1 MQLLCW
7 AHCLILL
14 LASHVLTGLHSYRLK
29 ATPHSNKNN
38 SPLLNKHVFPLTIP
52 ANPFAVSTWWAGLK
66 EWPLESQVL
75 FICNQS
81 IWELKGSEQFRVHML
96 AYLPKGLQV
105 LGWLQHPRLP
115 KHFHGTCM
123 LRWWQ
128 PFISNVHVWVCA
140 VPLPVLIIKLSTLLT
155 RQNIKNRQCRAWF
168 LQQHLVSEH
177 KK

>member
-1 MQLLCW
+1 MFLQ
-7 AHCLILL
+7 AYI
-14 LASHVLTGLHSYRLK
+14 LTGLR
-29 ATPHSNKNN
+29 P
-38 SPLLNKHVFPLTIP
+38 PLTQIKITLHYSISTYFHWLYQP
-52 ANPFAVSTWWAGLK
+52 IRFAVSTWWAGLK

-81 IWELKGSEQFRVHML
+81 IWELKGSEQFRVHVL

-105 LGWLQHPRLP
+105 LGWLQHPRLS

-123 LRWWQ
+123 LWWWQ

-140 VPLPVLIIKLSTLLT
+140 VPLPVLIIKLSTLLI

-168 LQQHLVSEH
+168 LQQHFVSEH